1 MTTLYP
7 RTSDHACFNM
17 APPDRNGLRASFI
30 LRATDTDVFVFLK
43 KRKAAD
49 SPSFFWLSN
58 STRPVAVQD
67 DGQYG
72 TWLYA
77 QSYADLIFVTF
88 STLQANSTVC
98 AVLEYSTSCHRV
110 ALISPWSST
119 YQPRIVHSV
128 VTMPSVRRPSSHTAG
143 PQKVP
148 PSSRM
153 PPNLRPDGNWGTIT
167 LTPQI
172 CLGRRGKSERLPG

>member
-1 MTTLYP
+1 LTALYP

-43 KRKAAD
+43 KRKTAD
-49 SPSFFWLSN
+49 SPSFWLSN

-77 QSYADLIFVTF
+77 QSYADLIFVP
-88 STLQANSTVC
+88 SNQQHCMCCTV
-98 AVLEYSTSCHRV
+98 
-110 ALISPWSST
+110 P
-119 YQPRIVHSV
+119 V
-128 VTMPSVRRPSSHTAG
+128 VTALLLTGPGHQRINLESFTALSPCHQSGGHQVILQDPRKFLPPLVCRPICD
-143 PQKVP
+143 
-148 PSSRM
+148 RM
-153 PPNLRPDGNWGTIT
+153 GIGAQLR
-167 LTPQI
+167 
-172 CLGRRGKSERLPG
+172 